1 MNDIMGKTKETDIDD
16 LFSTGTGPIISM
28 DNLLSIGNNTVA
40 PVQPDYSYAK
50 SLLSDFDSD
59 LNSNMFGNGGK
70 IPKTYQGDLSYL
82 KDVGYQKWR
91 ANLPTNLREE
101 TSDYNLYEAYKSG
114 AKPRLE
120 SDGYY
125 HLPSRDPRTN
135 KILKKPTHPTYGM
148 ALREDAVEGYLPIY
162 KNGETYT
169 YPLPWIKADGG
180 KLNMFAKGGNIDN
193 NRTAMPAHPATNP
206 YKRRSWET
214 DEEYKERIQDLD
226 NKSQEAALNDSTAIN
241 KYKEWEA
248 NIQKQQKINE
258 EKSKAIT
265 IEKNTKRAKTLEK
278 EFNSL
283 RNIPSQMSSNDT
295 IQAINKN
302 IPEAYKQQYI
312 NNINMYKPALDTI
325 DLGINLYSLY
335 NPTVPVL
342 SVGLLTNG
350 LQFRQSIV
358 DGDLRATDYSALA
371 FDTLGLLGA
380 TNKLPTRLRIGKNRF
395 WDIDKTADY
404 LGAGQNILDSASDV
418 YDLSKTGYH
427 LYNNKGSNNLYIS
440 PFKKSFDEGGNLSYI
455 DADNRRSNILLH
467 TEDGNLYDS
476 AGNNYTQSYLDEEN
490 IPIIKGTM
498 PRNTRQY
505 YDPNTTI
512 DFINAV
518 TAPISNFSP
527 SNIVGSI
534 REARDYNTFMNSFM
548 NQDNTGFFTR
558 EYAKEHPYISTLG
571 NLGGDIL
578 AGVAFDKGIDL
589 YRLGKQAFKE
599 ELPYLSTI
607 AKSRL
612 YSDNPII
619 NTYATYARRFNLP
632 DKARLPYLIR
642 RWKPEEIQPIINN
655 ELQIN
660 GDRLGHTNF
669 TWDRAVISHNKGKWD
684 KGAQTLLINPRELIA
699 RNKSNWGSIEPMDMF
714 TITDNGNG
722 FRVPTKDVTIISG
735 NLNTLADAASNNIRT
750 ATSKLLQQDEKRIA
764 EDVGESLGRFN
775 LDRDPR
781 KGFDSNMYNHAN
793 EIIKRFGF
801 PKIKDVKLLEK
812 LTGLKSYTVPF
823 DKQKKA
829 FIEKLKNFK
838 NLSLNEA
845 EELLENNSNFPN
857 GTPIN
862 ITSAKS
868 IDKRNLTKFDFN
880 NLFYDPAT
888 MAEYLFFNPK

>member
-1 MNDIMGKTKETDIDD
+1 
-16 LFSTGTGPIISM
+16 
-28 DNLLSIGNNTVA
+28 
-40 PVQPDYSYAK
+40 
-50 SLLSDFDSD
+50 
-59 LNSNMFGNGGK
+59 
-70 IPKTYQGDLSYL
+70 
-82 KDVGYQKWR
+82 
-91 ANLPTNLREE
+91 
-101 TSDYNLYEAYKSG
+101 
-114 AKPRLE
+114 
-120 SDGYY
+120 
-125 HLPSRDPRTN
+125 
-135 KILKKPTHPTYGM
+135 M
-148 ALREDAVEGYLPIY
+148 ALREDAIEGYLPIY

-180 KLNMFAKGGNIDN
+180 KLNMF
-193 NRTAMPAHPATNP
+193 
-206 YKRRSWET
+206 
-214 DEEYKERIQDLD
+214 
-226 NKSQEAALNDSTAIN
+226 
-241 KYKEWEA
+241 
-248 NIQKQQKINE
+248 
-258 EKSKAIT
+258 
-265 IEKNTKRAKTLEK
+265 
-278 EFNSL
+278 
-283 RNIPSQMSSNDT
+283 
-295 IQAINKN
+295 
-302 IPEAYKQQYI
+302 
-312 NNINMYKPALDTI
+312 
-325 DLGINLYSLY
+325 
-335 NPTVPVL
+335 
-342 SVGLLTNG
+342 
-350 LQFRQSIV
+350 
-358 DGDLRATDYSALA
+358 
-371 FDTLGLLGA
+371 
-380 TNKLPTRLRIGKNRF
+380 
-395 WDIDKTADY
+395 
-404 LGAGQNILDSASDV
+404 
-418 YDLSKTGYH
+418 
-427 LYNNKGSNNLYIS
+427 
-440 PFKKSFDEGGNLSYI
+440 DEGGNLNFI

-490 IPIIKGTM
+490 VPVIKGTM

-505 YDPNTTI
+505 YDPNTTLE
-512 DFINAV
+512 FINAA

-660 GDRLGHTNF
+660 GSRLGHTNF

-699 RNKSNWGSIEPMDMF
+699 RNKNNWGSIEPMDMF
-714 TITDNGNG
+714 TITDNENG

-764 EDVGESLGRFN
+764 KDVGESLGRFN
-775 LDRDPR
+775 LNRDPR
-781 KGFDSNMYNHAN
+781 RGFDSNMYNHAN
-793 EIIKRFGF
+793 EIIKHFGF

-862 ITSAKS
+862 ITSAES